1 MTAIINKAIS
11 LQTYFINNFIRYM
24 YSPLYSH
31 INKFTNLS
39 SEEQDVLAS
48 MLKFSSYKKK
58 AFLHQAGETCRAN
71 YFVVK
76 GCLRLYFIDIK
87 GAEQTTQFAIENWWI
102 SDLTSFLFQ
111 RPSDF
116 YIQAAEATEVIVIEH
131 RYYDEMF
138 NKLPKMERYF
148 RQIFQKLHQ
157 ASQIRIKYLYS
168 QTAEERYTNFN
179 KLFPDFVQRVPQ
191 YMLASYLGFTPE
203 FLSKIRA
210 KK

>member
-1 MTAIINKAIS
+1 
-11 LQTYFINNFIRYM
+11 M
-24 YSPLYSH
+24 YSALYSH
-31 INKFTNLS
+31 IDRFITLS
-39 SEEQDVLAS
+39 IDEQEILTS
-48 MLKFSSYKKK
+48 MLKTATVKKK
-58 AFLHQAGETCRAN
+58 AYLLQAGEVCREN
-71 YFVVK
+71 YFIVK

-102 SDLTSFLFQ
+102 SDLTSFIFQ
-111 RPSDF
+111 KTSDF
-116 YIQAAEATEVIVIEH
+116 YIQAAEETEVILVEH
-131 RYYDEMF
+131 HLYETLLE
-138 NKLPKMERYF
+138 KLPKLEKYF
-148 RQIFQKLHQ
+148 RLIYQKLHQ

-179 KLFPDFVQRVPQ
+179 KLFPEFVQRVPQ

>member
-1 MTAIINKAIS
+1 
-11 LQTYFINNFIRYM
+11 M
-24 YSPLYSH
+24 YNALFAH
-31 INKFTNLS
+31 INRFIDLS
-39 SEEQDVLAS
+39 TDEQDILAS
-48 MLKFSSYKKK
+48 LLKSSSYKKK
-58 AFLHQAGETCRAN
+58 AYLHEAGETCRAN

-111 RPSDF
+111 QTSDF
-116 YIQAAEATEVIVIEH
+116 YIQAAEATDVIVIEH
-131 RYYDEMF
+131 HHYDEIF
-138 NKLPKMERYF
+138 EKLPRLEKYF
-148 RQIFQKLHQ
+148 RLIFQKLHQ

-179 KLFPDFVQRVPQ
+179 TLFPEFVQRIPQ

-210 KK
+210 RK

>member
-1 MTAIINKAIS
+1 
-11 LQTYFINNFIRYM
+11 M
-24 YSPLYSH
+24 YQALFVH
-31 INKFTNLS
+31 INKFIKLS
-39 SEEQDVLAS
+39 TDEQKILAS
-48 MLKFSSYKKK
+48 LLKSSSYKKK
-58 AFLHQAGETCRAN
+58 AFLHEAGATCRAN

-111 RPSDF
+111 QPSDF
-116 YIQAAEATEVIVIEH
+116 YIQAAEATEVIIIEH
-131 RYYDEMF
+131 RHYEEIF
-138 NKLPKMERYF
+138 EKLPRLEKYF
-148 RQIFQKLHQ
+148 RLIFQKLHQ

-179 KLFPDFVQRVPQ
+179 ALFPAFVQRIPQ

-210 KK
+210 RK

>member
-1 MTAIINKAIS
+1 MF
-11 LQTYFINNFIRYM
+11 QQ
-24 YSPLYSH
+24 LYDH
-31 INKFTNLS
+31 INRFIDLTTAEQEILS
-39 SEEQDVLAS
+39 TMIKS
-48 MLKFSSYKKK
+48 FSVKKK
-58 AFLHQAGETCRAN
+58 SFLLEQGQTCRAN

-111 RPSDF
+111 KPTDF
-116 YIQAAEATEVIVIEH
+116 YIQAAETTTVIAIEH
-131 RYYDEMF
+131 HHYEELFTR
-138 NKLPKMERYF
+138 LPKLEKYF
-148 RQIFQKLHQ
+148 RLIYQKLHQ

-168 QTAEERYTNFN
+168 QTGEERYVNFN
-179 KLFPDFVQRVPQ
+179 KLFPDFVQRIPQ

>member
-1 MTAIINKAIS
+1 MSVNSYFSLIIN
-11 LQTYFINNFIRYM
+11 RM
-24 YSPLYSH
+24 YSALYTH
-31 INKFTNLS
+31 INKFIDLS
-39 SEEQDVLAS
+39 TDEQKFLAS
-48 MLKFSSYKKK
+48 FLKYSSFKKK
-58 AFLHQAGETCRAN
+58 AFLHEAGETCRAN

-111 RPSDF
+111 KPSEF
-116 YIQAAEATEVIVIEH
+116 YIQAAEATEVIIVERRH
-131 RYYDEMF
+131 YDEMF
-138 NKLPKMERYF
+138 EKLPGLEKYF
-148 RQIFQKLHQ
+148 RLIFQKLHQ

-168 QTAEERYTNFN
+168 QTAEERYINFN
-179 KLFPDFVQRVPQ
+179 KLFPEFVQRVPQ

-203 FLSKIRA
+203 FLSKIRS

>member
-1 MTAIINKAIS
+1 
-11 LQTYFINNFIRYM
+11 M
-24 YSPLYSH
+24 YTPLYNH
-31 INKFTNLS
+31 INKFVDLNAEEQEILS
-39 SEEQDVLAS
+39 SL
-48 MLKFSSYKKK
+48 LKSSVYKKK
-58 AFLHQAGETCRAN
+58 AFLLEEGEVCRAN

-111 RPSDF
+111 KSSEF
-116 YIQAAEATEVIVIEH
+116 YIQAAEATEVIVLEH
-131 RYYDEMF
+131 HHYDKMYER
-138 NKLPKMERYF
+138 LPKLEKYF
-148 RQIFQKLHQ
+148 RLIFQKLHQ

-179 KLFPDFVQRVPQ
+179 KLFPEFVQRVPQ

>member
-1 MTAIINKAIS
+1 
-11 LQTYFINNFIRYM
+11 M
-24 YSPLYSH
+24 YNALFDH
-31 INKFTNLS
+31 VNRFTNLD
-39 SEEQDVLAS
+39 EDEQVILAS
-48 MLKFSSYKKK
+48 MLKTASYKKK
-58 AFLHQAGETCRAN
+58 AFLHEAGAVCREN

-111 RPSDF
+111 SQSDF
-116 YIQAAEATEVIVIEH
+116 YIQAAEETEVIVVERH
-131 RYYDEMF
+131 LYDHIFEQ
-138 NKLPKMERYF
+138 LPGMEKYF
-148 RQIFQKLHQ
+148 RLIYQKLHQ

-179 KLFPDFVQRVPQ
+179 SAFPAFVQRVPQ

>member
-1 MTAIINKAIS
+1 MDKALFNHIKR
-11 LQTYFINNFIRYM
+11 FIDLR
-24 YSPLYSH
+24 
-31 INKFTNLS
+31 
-39 SEEQDVLAS
+39 SEEEEVLAGL
-48 MLKFSSYKKK
+48 LKTASFKKK
-58 AFLHQAGETCRAN
+58 AYLHEAGEICRSN

-102 SDLTSFLFQ
+102 SDLTSFLMQ
-111 RPSDF
+111 KPSEF
-116 YIQAAEATEVIVIEH
+116 YIQAAEATEVIVLEH
-131 RYYDEMF
+131 RNYDAVFER
-138 NKLPKMERYF
+138 LPKLERYF
-148 RQIFQKLHQ
+148 RMIFQKLHQ

-168 QTAEERYTNFN
+168 QTAEERYVNFN
-179 KLFPDFVQRVPQ
+179 KMFPEFVQRVPQ

>member
-1 MTAIINKAIS
+1 
-11 LQTYFINNFIRYM
+11 M
-24 YSPLYSH
+24 YNALFAH
-31 INKFTNLS
+31 INKFIDLS
-39 SEEQDVLAS
+39 TDEQDILAS
-48 MLKFSSYKKK
+48 LLKSSSFKKK
-58 AFLHQAGETCRAN
+58 AYLHEAGETCRAN

-111 RPSDF
+111 KTSDF
-116 YIQAAEATEVIVIEH
+116 YIQAAEATYVIVIEH
-131 RYYDEMF
+131 RHYDEIF
-138 NKLPKMERYF
+138 EKVPKLEKYF
-148 RQIFQKLHQ
+148 RLIFQKLHQ

-168 QTAEERYTNFN
+168 QTAEERYTNFST
-179 KLFPDFVQRVPQ
+179 LFPEFVQRIPQ

>member
-1 MTAIINKAIS
+1 
-11 LQTYFINNFIRYM
+11 M
-24 YSPLYSH
+24 YEALYTH
-31 INKFTNLS
+31 INKFIALTPD
-39 SEEQDVLAS
+39 EQEILGS
-48 MLKFSSYKKK
+48 MLKSTSFKKK
-58 AFLHQAGETCRAN
+58 SYLLEAGEICRSN

-76 GCLRLYFIDIK
+76 GCIRLYFIDIK
-87 GAEQTTQFAIENWWI
+87 GVEQTTQFAIENWWI

-111 RPSDF
+111 KPSDF

-131 RYYDEMF
+131 RHYEAMF
-138 NKLPKMERYF
+138 EKLPKLEKYF
-148 RQIFQKLHQ
+148 RMIFQKLHQ

-168 QTAEERYTNFN
+168 QTAEERYVNFN
-179 KLFPDFVQRVPQ
+179 KLFPAFVQRVPQ

>member
-1 MTAIINKAIS
+1 MFSELFN
-11 LQTYFINNFIRYM
+11 
-24 YSPLYSH
+24 H
-31 INKFTNLS
+31 INRFVNLS
-39 SEEQDVLAS
+39 NEDQAILAS
-48 MLKFSSYKKK
+48 LLKCASFKKK
-58 AFLHQAGETCRAN
+58 SFLLEQGEICKAN

-102 SDLTSFLFQ
+102 SDLTSFIFQ
-111 RPSDF
+111 KPTDF
-116 YIQAAEATEVIVIEH
+116 YIQAAETTEVILIEH
-131 RYYDEMF
+131 RHYEEML
-138 NKLPKMERYF
+138 NRLPVLEKYF
-148 RQIFQKLHQ
+148 RLLYQKLHQ

-179 KLFPDFVQRVPQ
+179 KLFPEFVQRVPQ

>member
-1 MTAIINKAIS
+1 
-11 LQTYFINNFIRYM
+11 M
-24 YSPLYSH
+24 YSALYNH
-31 INKFTNLS
+31 LNKFIDLNT
-39 SEEQDVLAS
+39 EEQEILAAL
-48 MLKFSSYKKK
+48 LKSASYKKK
-58 AFLHQAGETCRAN
+58 AFLHEAGQTCREN

-87 GAEQTTQFAIENWWI
+87 GVEQTTQFAIENWWI

-111 RPSDF
+111 KPSDF
-116 YIQAAEATEVIVIEH
+116 YIQAAEATEVIAIEH
-131 RYYDEMF
+131 RHYDEMF
-138 NKLPKMERYF
+138 DKLPKLEKYF
-148 RQIFQKLHQ
+148 RMIFQKLHQ

-179 KLFPDFVQRVPQ
+179 KLFPEFVQRVPQ